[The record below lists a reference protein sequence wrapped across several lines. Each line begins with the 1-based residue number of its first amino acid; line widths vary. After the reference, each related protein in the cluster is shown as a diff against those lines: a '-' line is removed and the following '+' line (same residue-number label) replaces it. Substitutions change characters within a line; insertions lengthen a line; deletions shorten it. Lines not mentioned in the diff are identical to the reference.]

1 MDVAGAG
8 IKVRAICSNM
18 RWQRGHDRPLQLGI
32 ILFAGDFFIFINRA
46 IFLHSSRH

>member
-32 ILFAGDFFIFINRA
+32 ILFAGDFFIFIQQCN
-46 IFLHSSRH
+46 FSSFD